1 MQLFISSI
9 SVKQCTT
16 IRLQGQCSLLPRE
29 LHRLLSRHQG
39 LRNWTTCQCLHARDQ
54 GRSDRHQILQVWYC
68 NQCALLNS
76 IIECITYHSL
86 MCKYIKY
93 TCSQQ
98 PHNMGLT
105 KHNVGCGTYSSGS
118 KSVNWL
124 RKLRYWTSKINKTVY
139 LLYSALGSKDAQVH
153 GLCSSG
159 SDNM

>member
-76 IIECITYHSL
+76 IIECNTYHSL

-124 RKLRYWTSKINKTVY
+124 RKQKIV
-139 LLYSALGSKDAQVH
+139 LLNFQNQQNSISFVQCLGVQR
-153 GLCSSG
+153 CSG
-159 SDNM
+159 AWPML